1 MIEQLKFF
9 ISDYRRAA
17 GKNKMRMIFIWMSW
31 GIIGIFLYRLE
42 RGLFLLIGSGYKYF
56 RLLFL
61 PLLNIIQSLSRLDI
75 SYTTDIGPGMV
86 VLHPVM
92 GITINGSSKIGCNLT
107 LTGGNIL
114 GIRHLSSQMHAV
126 IKDGNRKQK
135 SDLQSI
141 DNKPRCLV
149 LGNNVN
155 VGANASIIGPL
166 TIGNNVIIAAM
177 ACVVKD
183 APADCHLMGVPAK
196 IKNYK

>member
-1 MIEQLKFF
+1 MIGR
-9 ISDYRRAA
+9 S
-17 GKNKMRMIFIWMSW
+17 
-31 GIIGIFLYRLE
+31 
-42 RGLFLLIGSGYKYF
+42 YKLF

-61 PLLNIIQSLSRLDI
+61 PLVNLIQVLSRLDI
-75 SYTTDIGPGMV
+75 PYTADIGPGIV

-92 GITINGSSKIGCNLT
+92 GITINGSSKIGSNLT

-114 GIRHLSSQMHAV
+114 GIRHSSNTSKNTDAN
-126 IKDGNRKQK
+126 ITND
-135 SDLQSI
+135 QSYASI
-141 DNKPRCLV
+141 SRVLV

-155 VGANASIIGPL
+155 IGANASIIGPL

-196 IKNYK
+196 IKN